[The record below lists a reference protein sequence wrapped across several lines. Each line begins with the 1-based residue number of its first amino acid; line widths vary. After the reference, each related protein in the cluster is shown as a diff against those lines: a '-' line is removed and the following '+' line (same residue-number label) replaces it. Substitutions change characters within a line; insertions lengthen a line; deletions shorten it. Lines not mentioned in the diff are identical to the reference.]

1 MIRKRKNFLVYKT
14 KRYLIFLFCSKLIFS
29 QSVSYYSKSVNPGKS
44 DEFTQDFTIY
54 RIGKEIRASYRTI
67 SGRYDSPN
75 CYYFGEADTVNQNII
90 YLNSICSSEGESYD
104 GGKIKVEF
112 KLNNSQLNVNGEI
125 LKKAEQYKSFED
137 KFNLMFAYNNS
148 NTRDDFLYEFGNIEV
163 IEKMK
168 KRELKEQERIMKLV
182 KKSNEEANLKREQF
196 KKKEKEEKKEKP
208 KNLKLIALCLVYEVA
223 NADNDIDIREKDLI
237 LEKIKESVDV
247 SVLTEKEIF
256 DVIQEESQKRVSFYD
271 IIHDINK
278 NLDKKEKVD
287 VLKMLWEIAYA
298 DKVLDVDEE
307 RIIRRS
313 AEMLGIKPSIVLKTK
328 EEFKNQ

>member
-1 MIRKRKNFLVYKT
+1 M
-14 KRYLIFLFCSKLIFS
+14 FS
-29 QSVSYYSKSVNPGKS
+29 
-44 DEFTQDFTIY
+44 F
-54 RIGKEIRASYRTI
+54 
-67 SGRYDSPN
+67 
-75 CYYFGEADTVNQNII
+75 
-90 YLNSICSSEGESYD
+90 
-104 GGKIKVEF
+104 
-112 KLNNSQLNVNGEI
+112 
-125 LKKAEQYKSFED
+125 
-137 KFNLMFAYNNS
+137 
-148 NTRDDFLYEFGNIEV
+148 
-163 IEKMK
+163 
-168 KRELKEQERIMKLV
+168 
-182 KKSNEEANLKREQF
+182 F
-196 KKKEKEEKKEKP
+196 KKKEEKKEQP

-256 DVIQEESQKRVSFYD
+256 DVIEEESQKRVSFYD

-278 NLDKKEKVD
+278 NLDKKEKID

-313 AEMLGIKPSIVLKTK
+313 AEMLGIKPSIVLQTK